1 MDAMDDK
8 KILIIDEER
17 FSRICSAIL
26 SSEGYYTHVPATTG
40 EFFPLLNSGEFDL
53 VITSYPFGNGLMK
66 RAGGLETPVIILTD
80 QIDWE
85 LLQTLETLK
94 NSCCLLKPLDYQK
107 FKNLVKQFCHTEY
120 AAGSVHRLI

>member
-1 MDAMDDK
+1 MDAIDEK

-26 SSEGYYTHVPATTG
+26 SSEGYDTHVPVTSG
-40 EFFPLLNSGEFDL
+40 DFVPLLNGGGFHL
-53 VITSYPFGNGLMK
+53 VITSYPFGNRILK
-66 RAGGLETPVIILTD
+66 QAKDLKAPVIILTD

-85 LLQTLETLK
+85 LLQTLEALK

-107 FKNLVKQFCHTEY
+107 FKKLVKQFCETDH
-120 AAGSVHRLI
+120 AAVAVYRLI